1 MRVEDA
7 RFQQLVVNYKRTV
20 LTAQKEVEYARVAYT
35 RSMEEQWF
43 LKASVDATERSV
55 YISLIQ
61 YREGIVDYQRV
72 LDSQRFLATQTD
84 RLTEVSG
91 QIGTNLVA
99 TYKALGGGWELR
111 EVDTMLSDENR
122 DEMIERTNW
131 GGLLDP
137 EKLETEI
144 KDKDDLGF

>member
-20 LTAQKEVEYARVAYT
+20 LTAQKEVEDAMVAYT
-35 RSMEEQWF
+35 RSMEEQRF
-43 LKASVDATERSV
+43 LKASVDTTERSV

-84 RLTEVSG
+84 RLTKVSG

>member
-1 MRVEDA
+1 M
-7 RFQQLVVNYKRTV
+7 L
-20 LTAQKEVEYARVAYT
+20 AYT
-35 RSMEEQWF
+35 RSMEEQRF
-43 LKASVDATERSV
+43 LKASVDASERSV
-55 YISLIQ
+55 YVSLIQ

-84 RLTEVSG
+84 RLAEVTG

-111 EVDTMLSDENR
+111 EVATMLSDENR
-122 DEMIERTNW
+122 NEMIERTNW

-137 EKLETEI
+137 AELETEI
-144 KDKDDLGF
+144 KDKDEAGF

>member
-1 MRVEDA
+1 M
-7 RFQQLVVNYKRTV
+7 L
-20 LTAQKEVEYARVAYT
+20 AYT
-35 RSMEEQWF
+35 RSMEEQRF
-43 LKASVDATERSV
+43 LKASVDASERSV
-55 YISLIQ
+55 YVSLIQ

-84 RLTEVSG
+84 RLAEVTG

-122 DEMIERTNW
+122 NEMIERTNW

-137 EKLETEI
+137 AELETEI
-144 KDKDDLGF
+144 KDKDEAGF